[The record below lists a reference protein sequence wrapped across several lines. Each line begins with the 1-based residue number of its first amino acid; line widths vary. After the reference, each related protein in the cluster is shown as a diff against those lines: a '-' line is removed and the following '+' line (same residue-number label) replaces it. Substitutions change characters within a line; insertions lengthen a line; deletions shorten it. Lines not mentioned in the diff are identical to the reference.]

1 MNELADEVGPTTNA
15 ADQEKA
21 AALKESGVE
30 LPTET
35 VDAKVLE
42 LFPACTVNSG
52 VFKYVQ
58 VHAIAPDGTHK
69 VLVRS
74 APGSFHADVAEPLC
88 EALREKGLRF
98 QIPGGGRIRRDDEKK
113 EIEIYGHSK
122 HSHKQRMKTIALLL
136 CIALAQSEQYGRDAL
151 QDEIHHLPGAPPV
164 PPGQNSLGFR
174 HFAGYIDVSPDGEPK
189 GSRQLFYWF
198 VEAQKNHSTAPLFL
212 WTNGGPGCSGLAGFM
227 TENGPFRPGFNGTSL
242 VWNTYSWN
250 KIVNMIFIEQPV
262 GVGFSKGNL
271 DYYGDAQAADDNYKF
286 LQGFFERYPHLT
298 EHDFYLSSE
307 SYGGHYLPTLAS
319 LLVKRGGVRKFKG
332 VFLGNPLTYMPY
344 RDYGFYGTLWGHQ
357 LIPKYSWDDYVSHDC
372 QHVNSPIC
380 GTILQKMYTIV
391 SGLDP
396 YALDFP
402 TCSGSQATGQHERLA
417 ILNMIARFTPTDRN
431 WESWKVDGQI
441 AGFWTDFNVPSKGSF
456 SFVTVHNAGHMV
468 PSTQPKRRVF
478 QL

>member
-1 MNELADEVGPTTNA
+1 
-15 ADQEKA
+15 
-21 AALKESGVE
+21 
-30 LPTET
+30 
-35 VDAKVLE
+35 
-42 LFPACTVNSG
+42 
-52 VFKYVQ
+52 
-58 VHAIAPDGTHK
+58 
-69 VLVRS
+69 
-74 APGSFHADVAEPLC
+74 
-88 EALREKGLRF
+88 
-98 QIPGGGRIRRDDEKK
+98 
-113 EIEIYGHSK
+113 
-122 HSHKQRMKTIALLL
+122 MKTIALLL

-380 GTILQKMYTIV
+380 GNILQKMYTIV

-417 ILNMIARFTPTDRN
+417 ILNMIARATGGKAQVYQPCSEDLSHQYLNQPEVKAAIHAMDVDWEMCSNRVHYYYNTTDTLAPMMPYWTELIQSDWNLNLMIFSGDDDAICATLGSQQFVWDLGFTPTDRN

-468 PSTQPKRRVF
+468 PSTQPKRALELLRRYLRHTWGGDSTLATV
-478 QL
+478 